1 MEREDDVQL
10 IQRTLSGDDTAFGI
24 LLQRHQKSVH
34 ALVWRKIGDFHTA
47 EDITQDTFLQA
58 YKKLSTL
65 KNHNQFAGWLY
76 VIADRLC
83 IDWSRKRRLIT
94 QSLEDTPVEE
104 IERSSYTHHISEQ
117 RETECTEHRRE
128 LVKKLLAKL
137 PESERTV
144 VTLYYLGE
152 MTTREIG
159 KFLGVSVDT
168 IKSRLRRGRKRLQED
183 EELMIQEVF
192 GGVQIPA
199 SLGENVMRQVADL
212 VPTPSP
218 AAKPFLPWMALG
230 TVAVLIAL
238 LLGASNR
245 YLTRFQKPYSFEAQ
259 SEPTIEIVDAP
270 IILDIATK
278 PAVQNRVGRDT
289 SPGKTSRAGTQ
300 VSNVTSTSVPSENA
314 TKFSTAQWMHGNGP
328 PAGPVRNIFAASDG
342 SVYAV
347 IQTGI
352 YRLTADATAWTR
364 VNASVPIV
372 ESWMPIGESWMPMAE
387 YSGRLYIISTD
398 EIFASDNRGEIWKTL
413 GPRPKGNA
421 VGFVITDA
429 EEASSSQVPIT
440 MYLALRDKGIFRSTD
455 GGAQWTP
462 LNDGLT
468 GEKISAV
475 AAVRL
480 LSKGAVFAATEN
492 GLYRLNSNIWEKLPL
507 DTSGAVCSLAVSG
520 NNLYAGIAHEFLVRL
535 TRSEIKEIMW
545 NNRSDFVKI
554 FHSADL
560 GASWTEIWRENQDLP
575 TGVLAGIT
583 VLAAGKTLAA
593 LSLTQSRSTDG
604 GQTWT
609 KLTKL
614 RDDWNFLGN
623 IRLPAVIVN
632 EKTCYKANL
641 YSIHRTTD
649 GGESWHLFM
658 NGMMGTVIVD
668 LVAFDNR
675 LYAHNG
681 YEVYQSTDAGVSWK
695 IVPVD
700 RQRAGLRSSPT
711 SVIADLKLMVVGNI
725 LYSLY
730 SGGPTGDSVRIFR
743 LSTDGDRLIP
753 IQGIPLF
760 DRKKL
765 AFEKYESKERDH
777 RLVSRMK
784 TETAA
789 ASRDV
794 FYIEYIGELFKW
806 KLGDPEWTSTGLIED
821 SPLYI
826 DTSVQVFTLAVSGE
840 TVYAGKWD
848 GKLFQSLDEGES
860 WRDVTPT
867 LPLRF
872 THFKDIVFAGSS
884 VYVAT
889 DTGVVASQTGEN
901 WRVLTDGIGTRIVID
916 KFAVDGTTVY
926 GAGAAGSYRL
936 NTHTQWEQISSEVPN
951 TISDLVIANDK
962 LYSANDLLS
971 GTKGKGL
978 FYISLEDNEE
988 K

>member
-1 MEREDDVQL
+1 MKGDLVEKEDDVQL
-10 IQRTLSGDDTAFGI
+10 IQRTLSGDDAAFGI
-24 LLQRHQKSVH
+24 LLQRYQKSVH
-34 ALVWRKIGDFHTA
+34 ALVWRKLGDFHIA

-65 KNHNQFAGWLY
+65 KNHSQFAGWLY

-104 IERSSYTHHISEQ
+104 IERSSYIHHVSAA
-117 RETECTEHRRE
+117 RETERTERRRE

-152 MTTREIG
+152 MTAKEIG
-159 KFLGVSVDT
+159 KFLGVSVGT

-183 EELMIQEVF
+183 EELMIREVF

-199 SLGENVMRQVADL
+199 SLGENVMRQVADMK
-212 VPTPSP
+212 PTPPP

-245 YLTRFQKPYSFEAQ
+245 YLTRFQKPYSFDAQ

-270 IILDIATK
+270 IVLDIVAK
-278 PAVQNRVGRDT
+278 PAVRNRVGRNT
-289 SPGKTSRAGTQ
+289 TLGKTSRIGTQ

-314 TKFSTAQWMHGNGP
+314 TQFSTAQWMPGNGP
-328 PAGPVRNIFAASDG
+328 PAGPVRNIFAAPDRT
-342 SVYAV
+342 VYAV

-364 VNASVPIV
+364 VNASIPI
-372 ESWMPIGESWMPMAE
+372 PISDALMPMAE
-387 YSGRLYIISTD
+387 HSGTLYIVSTD
-398 EIFASDNRGEIWKTL
+398 EIFTSDNGGETWRSL
-413 GPRPKGNA
+413 GPRPKGDA
-421 VGFVITDA
+421 VELVITDT

-440 MYLALRDKGIFRSTD
+440 MYLALRDRGIFRSID
-455 GGAQWTP
+455 GGVQWIP

-468 GEKISAV
+468 VSEKISAM
-475 AAVRL
+475 AAVG
-480 LSKGAVFAATEN
+480 KTVFSGTGN
-492 GLYRLNSNIWEKLPL
+492 GLYRLDSSIWEKLPL
-507 DTSGAVCSLAVSG
+507 NTSGAICSLAVSG
-520 NNLYAGIAHEFLVRL
+520 NDLYAGIAHEFLVTL
-535 TRSEIKEIMW
+535 TRNEIEKVMW
-545 NNRSDFVKI
+545 NSRSDFVKI

-575 TGVLAGIT
+575 RGVLAGIT
-583 VLAAGKTLAA
+583 VLAAGETLVA

-609 KLTKL
+609 KLK
-614 RDDWNFLGN
+614 DDRNFLRN

-641 YSIHRTTD
+641 FGIHRTTD
-649 GGESWHLFM
+649 GGASWHLFM
-658 NGMMGTVIVD
+658 NGMKGTFIVD
-668 LVAFDNR
+668 LVAFNNR

-681 YEVYQSTDAGVSWK
+681 YEVYQSTDAGMSWK
-695 IVPVD
+695 VVPTD
-700 RQRAGLRSSPT
+700 RQKSGFSPFTT
-711 SVIADLKLMVVGNI
+711 SVTPDLKLMVVGNM
-725 LYSLY
+725 LYSLL
-730 SGGPTGDSVRIFR
+730 SGGPTGANVGIFR
-743 LSTDGDRLIP
+743 LSTDGERFIP
-753 IQGIPLF
+753 IQGVPIF

-765 AFEKYESKERDH
+765 AFEKYKSKEREVLH
-777 RLVSRMK
+777 VSRLRP
-784 TETAA
+784 ETAA
-789 ASRDV
+789 ASRDT
-794 FYIEYIGELFKW
+794 FYIEYLGELFKW
-806 KLGDPEWTSTGLIED
+806 KLGDPEWRSTGLIED
-821 SPLYI
+821 HPLYYGA
-826 DTSVQVFTLAVSGE
+826 SFAVFKLAVSGE

-860 WRDVTPT
+860 WRDVTLT

-872 THFKDIVFAGSS
+872 THFKDIAFAGSS

-889 DTGVVASQTGEN
+889 DNGVVASRTGEN
-901 WRVLTDGIGTRIVID
+901 WRVLTDGTGTRIVID

-926 GAGAAGSYRL
+926 GAGDAGGYRL
-936 NTHTQWEQISSEVPN
+936 NTRMQWEQISSEVPN

-962 LYSANDLLS
+962 LYSATDLLS
-971 GTKGKGL
+971 GAKENGL
-978 FYISLEDNEE
+978 FYISLEGNE
-988 K
+988 KK

>member
-10 IQRTLSGDDTAFGI
+10 IQRTLSGDNAAFGI
-24 LLQRHQKSVH
+24 LLQRYQKSVH
-34 ALVWRKIGDFHTA
+34 ALVWRKLGDFHIA
-47 EDITQDTFLQA
+47 EDITQETFLQA

-94 QSLEDTPVEE
+94 ESLEGTPVEE
-104 IERSSYTHHISEQ
+104 VERSSYIHHVSEQ
-117 RETECTEHRRE
+117 RETERTERRRE
-128 LVKKLLAKL
+128 LVKQLLAKL

-152 MTTREIG
+152 MTAKEIG
-159 KFLGVSVDT
+159 KFLGVSVGT

-192 GGVQIPA
+192 GGVRIPA
-199 SLGENVMRQVADL
+199 SLGENVMRQVADMK
-212 VPTPSP
+212 PAPP
-218 AAKPFLPWMALG
+218 AAAKPFVPWMALG

-238 LLGASNR
+238 LLGASDR
-245 YLTRFQKPYSFEAQ
+245 YLTRFQKPYSFDAQ

-270 IILDIATK
+270 IILDIAAK
-278 PAVQNRVGRDT
+278 PAVRNRVGRDT
-289 SPGKTSRAGTQ
+289 SPGNTSRAGTE
-300 VSNVTSTSVPSENA
+300 VSNVTLASVPSENA
-314 TKFSTAQWMHGNGP
+314 AKFSTAQWMPGNGP
-328 PAGPVRNIFAASDG
+328 PSGPVRNIFAASDG
-342 SVYAV
+342 TVYAV

-352 YRLTADATAWTR
+352 YRLTAEATAWTR

-372 ESWMPIGESWMPMAE
+372 ESLLMPMAE
-387 YSGRLYIISTD
+387 HGGRLYIVSTD
-398 EIFASDNRGEIWKTL
+398 EIFASDNRGETWRSL
-413 GPRPKGNA
+413 GPRPMGEP
-421 VGFVITDA
+421 VELVVTGA
-429 EEASSSQVPIT
+429 EEASSSQVSIT
-440 MYLALRDKGIFRSTD
+440 MYLALRNRGIFRSTD

-475 AAVRL
+475 AAVGL
-480 LSKGAVFAATEN
+480 LSKGAVFAGTEN
-492 GLYRLNSNIWEKLPL
+492 GLYRLDSDIWEKLPL

-520 NNLYAGIAHEFLVRL
+520 DNVYAGIGHQALVKL
-535 TRSEIKEIMW
+535 TSSEMDEVMR
-545 NNRSDFVKI
+545 NNKWHFAKI

-560 GASWTEIWRENQDLP
+560 GASWTEIWHENQYLP
-575 TGVLAGIT
+575 TGPPAGIT
-583 VLAAGKTLAA
+583 VLAAGKTLLA
-593 LSLTQSRSTDG
+593 LGLAQSRSIDG

-609 KLTKL
+609 QLAS
-614 RDDWNFLGN
+614 DMNFRRRS
-623 IRLPAVIVN
+623 RLPAVIVN
-632 EKTCYKANL
+632 EKTCYKANIL
-641 YSIHRTTD
+641 GIHRTAD
-649 GGESWHLFM
+649 GGTSWHLFM
-658 NGMMGTVIVD
+658 NGMMGTLIVD

-695 IVPVD
+695 IVPAD
-700 RQRAGLRSSPT
+700 RQKAGFSPFST
-711 SVIADLKLMVVGNI
+711 SVAPDLKLIVVGNI
-725 LYSLY
+725 LYSLL
-730 SGGPTGDSVRIFR
+730 SGGPTGANVGIFR
-743 LSTDGDRLIP
+743 LSTDGDRFIP
-753 IQGIPLF
+753 VQDVPIF
-760 DRKKL
+760 DRYKL
-765 AFEKYESKERDH
+765 AEEKYKSKERDY
-777 RLVSRMK
+777 RQVSRLR

-789 ASRDV
+789 ASRNV

-821 SPLYI
+821 NPLYANE
-826 DTSVQVFTLAVSGE
+826 SFEMFKLAASGE

-889 DTGVVASQTGEN
+889 DNGVVASQTGEN

-916 KFAVDGTTVY
+916 KLCVDGTTVY
-926 GAGAAGSYRL
+926 GAGGAGGYRL
-936 NTHTQWEQISSEVPN
+936 NTRMQWEQISSEVPN
-951 TISDLVIANDK
+951 AIISDLVIANDK
-962 LYSANDLLS
+962 LYSATALIS
-971 GTKGKGL
+971 GAKKMGL
-978 FYISLEDNEE
+978 FYISLEENE
-988 K
+988 KK